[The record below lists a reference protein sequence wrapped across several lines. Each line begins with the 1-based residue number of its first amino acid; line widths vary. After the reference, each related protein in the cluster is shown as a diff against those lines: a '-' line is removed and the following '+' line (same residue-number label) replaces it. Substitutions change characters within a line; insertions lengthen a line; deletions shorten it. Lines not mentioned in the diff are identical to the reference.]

1 MLRSKKLH
9 AAGTLLLDRHHRRLV
24 ETEEGGTPMN
34 PLTHALAAAVA
45 APGAKLLTELE
56 DLYKDLHRHPELSMQ
71 EHRTAKIVADAMQ
84 DLGYEVTR
92 NVGVTGAV
100 CVMKNGSGP
109 IVMLRAD
116 MDALPMAE
124 NTGLPYASTV
134 TARDADGSEVGVA
147 HSCGHDMHVTWMIG
161 AARILSANRAAWR
174 GTLMIVFQPGE
185 ETAEGASCMVRDWGK
200 GRFPKP
206 DVILG
211 QHVMVG
217 PAGTVSYRPGV
228 TLSAGDS
235 LKIKLFGRG
244 SHGSQPQTSID
255 PVIMAAATALRLQ
268 TIVSREIAPS
278 EPAVLTIGALQ
289 AGTKENIIPDDATIK
304 LNMRTFSEDTRE
316 YMLKS
321 IRRICCAE
329 CDASGAERPPEF
341 TTINSYPLTEND
353 LAATQKVAEAFGH
366 QFGENASLAPGPASA
381 SEDFSVF
388 GRTWGVPYVFWFVG
402 STDPAVY
409 ARAKREKTVNRIPS
423 NHSPKFAPQ
432 IHPTLETGLQAM
444 LTAASAWLCSPAGE
458 SGSES
463 RSASAQSSSPRPA
476 APPRRRAAAARR
488 RSPRR

>member
-1 MLRSKKLH
+1 
-9 AAGTLLLDRHHRRLV
+9 
-24 ETEEGGTPMN
+24 MN
-34 PLTHALAAAVA
+34 ALTQDLAVA
-45 APGAKLLTELE
+45 DPTLIAKLEA
-56 DLYKDLHRHPELSMQ
+56 LYKDIHQHPELSMQ
-71 EHRTAKIVADAMQ
+71 EVRTAKIAADAMQ
-84 DLGYEVTR
+84 GFGFEVTR
-92 NVGVTGAV
+92 NVGVTGVV
-100 CVMKNGSGP
+100 CVMKNGTGP
-109 IVMLRAD
+109 TVMLRAD

-124 NTGLPYASTV
+124 NTGLPYASSV
-134 TARDADGSEVGVA
+134 TARDADGVEVGVA

-161 AARILSANRAAWR
+161 AAHILSANRAAWH

-185 ETAEGASCMVRDWGK
+185 ETAEGANAMVRDWGD

-206 DVILG
+206 DIILG

-217 PAGTVSYRPGV
+217 VAGTVNYRPGV

-235 LKIKLFGRG
+235 LKIRLFGRG

-255 PVIMAAATALRLQ
+255 PVIMAAATTLRLQ
-268 TIVSREIAPS
+268 TIVSREISPTV
-278 EPAVLTIGALQ
+278 PAVLTIGSLQ

-304 LNMRTFSEDTRE
+304 LNMRTFDEDTRE

-341 TTINSYPLTEND
+341 TPINSYPLTEND
-353 LAATQKVAEAFGH
+353 LAATQQVAVAFDQ
-366 QFGENASLAPGPASA
+366 QFGKNASLAAGPASA

-402 STDPAVY
+402 GTDPAVY
-409 ARAKREKTVNRIPS
+409 AKAKQDKTVNKIPS

-444 LTAASAWLCSPAGE
+444 LTAASAWLCPAV
-458 SGSES
+458 
-463 RSASAQSSSPRPA
+463 AS
-476 APPRRRAAAARR
+476 
-488 RSPRR
+488 